1 MVPQISPPGVT
12 YDAASGSWETN
23 CIQGDGCSQT
33 FLQRL
38 PEVNSYPFGLCY
50 AHSWLDFRFAL
61 KFKEIV

>member
-23 CIQGDGCSQT
+23 YIQGDGCNQT

-38 PEVNSYPFGLCY
+38 PEVNS
-50 AHSWLDFRFAL
+50 
-61 KFKEIV
+61 